1 MNNRVTGKDPDAGI
15 DWRQEEKGT
24 TENEM
29 DMGLSKL
36 WELVMDRET
45 WSTIVQGVAKNGTR
59 LSDWTELMM
68 LVDTTRKINVIDK
81 LFKFLL
87 NIIEDLFK
95 MKLQEKSP

>member
-1 MNNRVTGKDPDAGI
+1 
-15 DWRQEEKGT
+15 
-24 TENEM
+24 M

-45 WSTIVQGVAKNGTR
+45 WSATVQGVTKNGTR
-59 LSDWTELMM
+59 LSDWTEWMM
-68 LVDTTRKINVIDK
+68 SVDTTRKINVIDK